1 MGQQWRRLA
10 CSGAFQWLSC
20 PVQAFQGILAMYEE
34 NYRPNDHCH
43 YYLRPDY
50 FDAIPLLP
58 CCCLHCRDFGW
69 RWNLALKT
77 NFETYEPFLCTT
89 GVLEDVEECA
99 KAAGLGKGLSEFSL
113 APLTFL
119 QDSLRDRIQIQSL
132 LYF

>member
-20 PVQAFQGILAMYEE
+20 PVQAFQ
-34 NYRPNDHCH
+34 
-43 YYLRPDY
+43 
-50 FDAIPLLP
+50 DAIPLLP